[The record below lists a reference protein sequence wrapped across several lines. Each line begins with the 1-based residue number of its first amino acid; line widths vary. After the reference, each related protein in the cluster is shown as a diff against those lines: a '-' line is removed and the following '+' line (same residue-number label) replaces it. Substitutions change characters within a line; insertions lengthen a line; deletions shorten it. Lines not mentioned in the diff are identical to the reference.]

1 MLACPI
7 CEHVKISKECA
18 VLFHLE
24 MRTYVY
30 GIAAMTAT
38 NCYDR
43 SEELCA
49 ATLTDMYQGLK
60 YKCEDR
66 RSALDG

>member
-1 MLACPI
+1 M
-7 CEHVKISKECA
+7 
-18 VLFHLE
+18 LFHLE